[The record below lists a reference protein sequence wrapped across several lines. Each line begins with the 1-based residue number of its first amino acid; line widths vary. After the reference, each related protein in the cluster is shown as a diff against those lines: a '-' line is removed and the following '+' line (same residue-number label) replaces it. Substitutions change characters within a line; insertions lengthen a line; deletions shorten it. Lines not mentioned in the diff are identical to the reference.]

1 MWEESLEGSDKITYK
16 KKLIITDGKVLP
28 DPYLLKKGWEDDVK
42 LLPDLEWPDIY
53 HYLINTP
60 SEFTKESLKAYKSL
74 EAYNFFISGHVQD
87 VYYHSLEGNKEFC
100 FIKTKVN
107 KSE

>member
-42 LLPDLEWPDIY
+42 LLPDLEWPDI
-53 HYLINTP
+53 I
-60 SEFTKESLKAYKSL
+60 SLPNQYSK
-74 EAYNFFISGHVQD
+74 
-87 VYYHSLEGNKEFC
+87 
-100 FIKTKVN
+100 
-107 KSE
+107 